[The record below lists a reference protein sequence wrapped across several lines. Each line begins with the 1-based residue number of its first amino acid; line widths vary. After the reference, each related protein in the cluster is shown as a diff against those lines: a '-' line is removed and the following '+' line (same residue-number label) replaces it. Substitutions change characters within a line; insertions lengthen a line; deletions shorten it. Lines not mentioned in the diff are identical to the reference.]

1 MNSFWTFEVSC
12 GKNGSHSEMRISG
25 CDRDARPMCFW
36 DLWYPSTVGVVAGG
50 GEFEV
55 EVADLGGGGC
65 DCGVAMAE
73 VVD

>member
-1 MNSFWTFEVSC
+1 
-12 GKNGSHSEMRISG
+12 
-25 CDRDARPMCFW
+25 
-36 DLWYPSTVGVVAGG
+36 VGVYVAVVFGWSHCSIVQGPWSKLEMLDQWAFGIYDTHIRWEWWLEG
-50 GEFEV
+50 GELEV

>member
-1 MNSFWTFEVSC
+1 MGLCCHDIWAESLLYSAGVMERV
-12 GKNGSHSEMRISG
+12 G
-25 CDRDARPMCFW
+25 DARPMGFW
-36 DLWYPSTVGVVAGG
+36 DLWYPSAVGVVAGG

-55 EVADLGGGGC
+55 EVTDLGGGGC

>member
-1 MNSFWTFEVSC
+1 MLSQWAF
-12 GKNGSHSEMRISG
+12 GLI
-25 CDRDARPMCFW
+25 
-36 DLWYPSTVGVVAGG
+36 WYPSALGVVDGE

>member
-1 MNSFWTFEVSC
+1 MGFC
-12 GKNGSHSEMRISG
+12 H
-25 CDRDARPMCFW
+25 
-36 DLWYPSTVGVVAGG
+36 LWYPCVVGVVAGG

-65 DCGVAMAE
+65 DCGVAMEE

>member
-1 MNSFWTFEVSC
+1 M
-12 GKNGSHSEMRISG
+12 G
-25 CDRDARPMCFW
+25 FW
-36 DLWYPSTVGVVAGG
+36 DLWYPSAVGVVVGG

-65 DCGVAMAE
+65 DCGVAMVE